1 MYVLIADVE
10 KILNAYKPGPF
21 RQLGNGFGRLMGGS
35 HHLGDH
41 SLVKNLHELIYG
53 TSFYERNRMYFQ
65 QKRFTEMERIRG
77 SLIEDLLAQY
87 PTKEGAQSRVVADS
101 LRYLIEPLEG
111 PLILCDFY
119 KELILDYIGR
129 NLDDE
134 GKDKL
139 RFDIPVLDL
148 NRLFRMREECNA
160 LARFYWGLSNQS
172 LEDQELAKTRLVQLF
187 NEQVD
192 QQEVIKQV
200 ILAVLARVLDKQSCD
215 VLPKRMPELALFLV
229 SYMGYDMGYAGR
241 EFKRLKLFQFFEI
254 DLPPADVLASV
265 LGKSWVQELHFCCDL
280 IHDIPAD
287 FWALLNRALED
298 SWVSMIRVDFRWPN
312 FLAMR
317 QPIPNSQ
324 SFCAVWAR
332 TTMQFTVSDLPLGWS
347 ADKTERFFDSL
358 AQSQVKTLIFEKYGP
373 EVFLRQDQVRA
384 LARVLPR
391 AKFTTLKFI
400 LDIASPLFLK
410 MLEDWRALF
419 QILPCSQVTALAV
432 AIVGLDVAGGTT
444 ENRAALAVL
453 LAELQVHKLKLTFQR
468 HALYGSE
475 FFINL
480 PAVEW
485 IAVEDI
491 ISKLNVKNFELDNY
505 VNIQNVDWG
514 IFNRMYRPSQIKGL
528 GFRDIDQFDK
538 VSDIQW
544 QDFLAIFED
553 SKITSVQ
560 IRLQNPARRAQLK
573 KLIEQNVRR
582 SFVDMK
588 SGSLQHTIAH
598 RLWQRPGAAITSNP
612 EAGTRTF
619 TARNLRFTFAQT
631 GHAILS
637 GAEAEYAACGVRYS
651 AS

>member
-53 TSFYERNRMYFQ
+53 TSFYERNRMYVQ
-65 QKRFTEMERIRG
+65 QRCFKRPERIHG
-77 SLIEDLLAQY
+77 SLIADLLAQY
-87 PTKEGAQSRVVADS
+87 PTKEGTQSRVVADS
-101 LRYLIEPLEG
+101 LRRLIAPVAAPIG
-111 PLILCDFY
+111 SYDFY
-119 KELILDYIGR
+119 QGLILDYIGR

-134 GKDKL
+134 DKDRL
-139 RFDIPVLDL
+139 RFDIPVSAD
-148 NRLFRMREECNA
+148 NDPFAMVRECNA
-160 LARFYWGLSNQS
+160 LALFYWGLSNRFSRNQT
-172 LEDQELAKTRLVQLF
+172 LAETRLVQIF
-187 NEQVD
+187 NKHAD
-192 QQEVIKQV
+192 QQAAIKQV
-200 ILAVLARVLDKQSCD
+200 ILGVLARVLNRQSCGKP
-215 VLPKRMPELALFLV
+215 LENMPILALFLV
-229 SYMGYDMGYAGR
+229 LYMDYASYQ
-241 EFKRLKLFQFFEI
+241 FKSLQLFQFHEFY
-254 DLPPADVLASV
+254 LLPADVLASV
-265 LGKSWVQELHFCCDL
+265 LKKSCVQELHFDC
-280 IHDIPAD
+280 IPTMHDVPAD
-287 FWALLNRALED
+287 FWALLNRVLED
-298 SWVSMIRVDFRWPN
+298 SMVSMIRVSFYESNEPDR
-312 FLAMR
+312 
-317 QPIPNSQ
+317 NSQ
-324 SFCAVWAR
+324 IFRIVWAR
-332 TTMQFTVSDLPLGWS
+332 TTIMQCTVSALPLWLS
-347 ADKTERFFDSL
+347 VDYTEQFFDSL
-358 AQSQVKTLIFEKYGP
+358 GRSPVEMLIFENYGP
-373 EVFLRQDQVRA
+373 AEFLCQDQVRA
-384 LARVLPR
+384 LARVLPH

-400 LDIASPLFLK
+400 LNIASPLFLE
-410 MLEDWRALF
+410 MLEGWRALF
-419 QILPCSQVTALAV
+419 QSLPRSQVTTV
-432 AIVGLDVAGGTT
+432 AITIAGFLDAEGGTA
-444 ENRAALAVL
+444 ENRAALAGL
-453 LAELQVHKLKLTFQR
+453 LVELQVHKLKLNFER
-468 HALYGSE
+468 HIPDGNPQ
-475 FFINL
+475 FFIDL